1 MINKHER
8 PVFFGNSRISRI
20 SNKLIKI
27 IGINRNDE
35 RKTFQVCK
43 HISKQFIGSDDCHDR
58 TVFDLRLP

>member
-1 MINKHER
+1 MNDQ
-8 PVFFGNSRISRI
+8 FFGNSRISRI

-43 HISKQFIGSDDCHDR
+43 HINKQFIGSDDCHDR
-58 TVFDLRLP
+58 AVFRF